1 MKIFCVLVTFLFLV
15 DIFANVYDDYLYSIY
30 ITTGA
35 IKQASTLNDLIVGN
49 RARKNRLEHLIETLV
64 DNSYNGLDYKDFCKI
79 NFLIAVPDRTDI
91 VSEIADEI
99 DKEELEKAIYYL
111 RNLIQDIESI
121 IGCVFAVIK
130 QDLGTPN
137 ELASERRDFVVPA
150 IIRIMRRR
158 LSDGTLNNEAYLL
171 PQCRLLGL
179 YLSTQL
185 PRSYIKEVE
194 IDLTYRKCI
203 LIDNNEGKMR
213 LDVYDSTHIEHF
225 ERLPL

>member
-1 MKIFCVLVTFLFLV
+1 MKIFCLLVTFLFLV
-15 DIFANVYDDYLYSIY
+15 DIFANDYDDYLYSVY

-35 IKQASTLNDLIVGN
+35 IKQASTLNDLSVGN

-79 NFLIAVPDRTDI
+79 NFLIAVPDQTDI

-99 DKEELEKAIYYL
+99 DKEGLKKAIYYL

-121 IGCVFAVIK
+121 IRCVFSVFK
-130 QDLGTPN
+130 EDLGTLE
-137 ELASERRDFVVPA
+137 ELADERRDFVVPA

-158 LSDGTLNNEAYLL
+158 LSDGTLNHEAYLL

-185 PRSYIKEVE
+185 PHLYIKEVE

-203 LIDNNEGKMR
+203 LIDNTKGKMR
-213 LDVYDSTHIEHF
+213 LDVYESNHIEHF